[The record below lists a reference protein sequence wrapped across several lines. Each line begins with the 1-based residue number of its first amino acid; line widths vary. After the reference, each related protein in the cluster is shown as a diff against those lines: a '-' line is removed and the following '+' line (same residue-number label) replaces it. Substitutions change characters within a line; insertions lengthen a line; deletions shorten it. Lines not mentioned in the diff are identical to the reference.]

1 MDIVL
6 TKVGSVRFGGNPVR
20 WESSS
25 VRWESNDIVMTKH
38 HQTVDRPM
46 QPGQDHV
53 HWIPFEIVYIFD
65 VSHLLI
71 AILKATFVIV

>member
-1 MDIVL
+1 MKI
-6 TKVGSVRFGGNPVR
+6 T
-20 WESSS
+20 
-25 VRWESNDIVMTKH
+25 

-46 QPGQDHV
+46 QPGQDRV